1 MKIPTIETPRLYL
14 RGFQKE
20 DARFAAGIWND
31 AEMGE
36 YLPDEAMEELD
47 EEYLHQLEQLGE
59 DEECC
64 YLIAEDKQSGER
76 IGTCSFLPK
85 DGVYDLAYCVHK
97 QFWGRGYA
105 TEMAKG
111 MAEYAR
117 SSKAK
122 AVTIWVTEGNNASV
136 RVAQKLGCVQDG
148 KSSYQKRGTDKTY
161 TDLSVFSAILR
172 KSCRKNCRIKERGET
187 DERQRVSGTHTGA
200 LCKGA
205 GC

>member
-1 MKIPTIETPRLYL
+1 MNDRECPGPTLERCARVLGVKVEQLRLVGEGANGLIVTDGSGVAYKFPKNRIAL
-14 RGFQKE
+14 QSLKE
-20 DARFAAGIWND
+20 EITYTKKLSHVLSVAV
-31 AEMGE
+31 
-36 YLPDEAMEELD
+36 P
-47 EEYLHQLEQLGE
+47 EYLHQLEQLGE

-161 TDLSVFSAILR
+161 TDYRYFLQF
-172 KSCRKNCRIKERGET
+172 
-187 DERQRVSGTHTGA
+187 
-200 LCKGA
+200 
-205 GC
+205 